1 MPSRNATTIQT
12 HFLQFTKNTGDLGW
26 SSLYYSVIDFA
37 DEVWRIALTTF
48 DLNGATDDYQY
59 INVRWKSTGP
69 VAVVAV
75 YFEEGSLEIVSLCSQ
90 SFGWTTTI
98 KQLPQGRNI
107 TMVAVGITNVKNMKI
122 RGIYSLQVDYILISG

>member
-59 INVRWKSTGP
+59 INVLDGN
-69 VAVVAV
+69 
-75 YFEEGSLEIVSLCSQ
+75 LLD
-90 SFGWTTTI
+90 
-98 KQLPQGRNI
+98 QLLLLRF
-107 TMVAVGITNVKNMKI
+107 
-122 RGIYSLQVDYILISG
+122 ILRKVR